1 MITRD
6 MIRELADFQSPLGDA
21 ITFYYQPGT
30 PQDKSHRQEAIEIKD
45 IVKNAMRRV
54 ERAGKNGSVKGD
66 LQRIL
71 EMSEQLHGNSGRAKA
86 VFACG
91 SQKFWREVDLPA
103 CIGTTRLKVNS
114 KFNVSPL
121 ANLNDALEKVCVC
134 LVDSE
139 RARFLELHMDE
150 MTEQESFVDELPPH
164 GRSNGFAGYDAGH
177 AERKVENEAS
187 KHFKKVGDRL
197 ISKYGNASWARILI
211 GCRQDAWSSI
221 ERQLHPY
228 VKQRLVGHFVIDP
241 ASATPNEVRAEV
253 EHLLE
258 EQRSKEREDLLKEV
272 IDEAR
277 ANNHGA
283 IGLKRTLRALERGEV
298 QILLIGEGL
307 STDGVECTNCGHLD
321 IRMVEKCAVC
331 GQETREI
338 ENFIDTVMGR
348 ALRAGVEVI
357 HIPANPEFQKAGNIG
372 ALLRFRAE
380 RSIGERLL
388 A

>member
-6 MIRELADFQSPLGDA
+6 MIRELADFHSPLGDA

-30 PQDKSHRQEAIEIKD
+30 PQDKSHRHEAIEIKD
-45 IVKNAMRRV
+45 IVKDAMKRA
-54 ERAGKNGSVKGD
+54 ERAGKNGGVKGD

-103 CIGTTRLKVNS
+103 RIGTTRLRVNS

-121 ANLNDALEKVCVC
+121 AKLNDALEKVCVC

-139 RARFLELHMDE
+139 KARFLELHMDQ

-177 AERKVENEAS
+177 AERKLENEAS
-187 KHFKKVGDRL
+187 KHFKRVGDRL
-197 ISKYGNASWARILI
+197 IAKYGNGSWERILI
-211 GCRQDAWSSI
+211 GCRQEAWPGI
-221 ERQLHPY
+221 GRQLHPY

-241 ASATPNEVRAEV
+241 ASATTDEVRTEV
-253 EHLLE
+253 ERMLAEH
-258 EQRSKEREDLLKEV
+258 RRKEREELLNEV

-283 IGLKRTLRALERGEV
+283 IGLKRTLRSLERGEV
-298 QILLIGEGL
+298 QTLLIGEGL
-307 STDGVECTNCGHLD
+307 STEGVECTNCGHLD
-321 IRMVEKCAVC
+321 IRMVGKCAVC
-331 GQETREI
+331 GQSTREV
-338 ENFIDTVMGR
+338 ENFTDALMAR

-357 HIPANPEFQKAGNIG
+357 QIPANPEFQKAGNIG

-380 RSIGERLL
+380 RSMGELL